1 MLPAHSDIYI
11 LLYVYIY
18 HIYIYIGLRVLPAHS
33 DPVTAVQFNR
43 DGTLIVSCSF
53 DGLCRIWDTA
63 TGQCLKSLIDDDN
76 PPVSFVTFSPNS
88 KFILAGSL
96 DNKLRLWS
104 IFLFFV
110 MVFFIFVCVFLRVFR
125 QLAPPLVPPLPSPQ
139 PPSALSLSRTSP
151 CAR

>member
-1 MLPAHSDIYI
+1 MHTYMYIYI
-11 LLYVYIY
+11 CIYIY
-18 HIYIYIGLRVLPAHS
+18 VCIYIGLRVLPAHS

-104 IFLFFV
+104 IFFV
-110 MVFFIFVCVFLRVFR
+110 LRHGVFYICLCV
-125 QLAPPLVPPLPSPQ
+125 LAWSFDN
-139 PPSALSLSRTSP
+139 
-151 CAR
+151 